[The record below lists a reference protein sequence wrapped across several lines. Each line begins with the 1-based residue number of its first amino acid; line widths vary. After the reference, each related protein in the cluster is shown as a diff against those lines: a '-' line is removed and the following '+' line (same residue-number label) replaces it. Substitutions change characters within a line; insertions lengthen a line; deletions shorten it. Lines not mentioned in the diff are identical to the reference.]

1 MKTALRSVGVHS
13 AMIGL
18 FMMVSAAPHAALAE
32 ARADVSCPG
41 DSKLLNDGP
50 TLVFGTGAGTYWNL
64 IQGGLQSAFGNDD
77 AAKLQYLSGVFG
89 QQFATLDEARDFNLQ
104 AVSAGFDKNQDGL
117 VCVYDLRGTRAY
129 LKDPYSKFTY
139 FQLSDAKVTK
149 KVDGALEFRSVP
161 SH

>member
-1 MKTALRSVGVHS
+1 MSFADEVLQH
-13 AMIGL
+13 L
-18 FMMVSAAPHAALAE
+18 FSNFKVCDDAVLHRANGHDVPGRAAEHVFRIA
-32 ARADVSCPG
+32 S
-41 DSKLLNDGP
+41 DSLH
-50 TLVFGTGAGTYWNL
+50 L
-64 IQGGLQSAFGNDD
+64 IRDLIDRHDRRFGNDD

-149 KVDGALEFRSVP
+149 KADDALEFRSVP